1 MSEIQVNTIKPF
13 SGGTVEVTG
22 DISASGKLIAKD
34 RAKIYGDAL
43 ANHKRIAKLWSV
55 LLEKDITPQDVYKC
69 MIAVKL
75 ARLIET
81 PKHLDSVIDIIGYGA
96 LYGEITDD

>member
-1 MSEIQVNTIKPF
+1 MKRDKILDK
-13 SGGTVEVTG
+13 
-22 DISASGKLIAKD
+22 ARKLIAKD

-43 ANHKRIAKLWSV
+43 TNHTRIAKLWSV
-55 LLEKDITPQDVYKC
+55 LLEKELTPQDVYKC

-81 PKHLDSVIDIIGYGA
+81 PKHSDSVTDIIGYSA
-96 LYGEITDD
+96 LYGEITND

>member
-1 MSEIQVNTIKPF
+1 MKRDKILDK
-13 SGGTVEVTG
+13 
-22 DISASGKLIAKD
+22 AGKLIAKD

-55 LLEKDITPQDVYKC
+55 LLEKDVTPQDVYKC

-81 PKHLDSVIDIIGYGA
+81 PKHLDSVIDIIGNGA

>member
-1 MSEIQVNTIKPF
+1 MKRDAILEK
-13 SGGTVEVTG
+13 
-22 DISASGKLIAKD
+22 ASRLIAKD

-43 ANHKRIAKLWSV
+43 TNHKRIASLWSV
-55 LLEKDITPQDVYKC
+55 LLEKDISPQDVYKC

-81 PKHLDSVIDIIGYGA
+81 PNHLDSVTDIIGYSA
-96 LYGEITDD
+96 LYGEIADG